1 MQNWYKISNSVLNV
15 LGIAYA
21 SDKLDTIIGIIILLL
36 NVLSIL
42 YTLVYSIYKSI
53 KNKRCDNIGC
63 IIDYAI
69 KDLQHLKNGE
79 SLEDQNQKESDQD
92 VNKEGGDN
100 ND

>member
-15 LGIAYA
+15 LGIVYA
-21 SDKLDTIIGIIILLL
+21 SDKLNTIIGIIILLL

-69 KDLQHLKNGE
+69 KDLEHLKNGE
-79 SLEDQNQKESDQD
+79 SLEGQKESDQD